1 MNYYN
6 YFTEIEEH
14 FVRRRG
20 KHMWVSP
27 MDWALVA
34 TWRDSGVPLN
44 VALRG
49 IDIAMDH
56 FFASPHHRRYVS
68 TLFYCHDA
76 VLQEY
81 GRFLESRVGDSSTDN
96 NGRKKPASGAEA
108 PENEDGGPDRA
119 TVLKFFSSKIS
130 EICGLREKHSVE
142 EGAQLRQGLER
153 IAGRLEEIARALRE
167 NPAPDYEGMERDLA
181 LLDAALVSEL
191 SPFVAREE
199 MENWKQE
206 AKKELKIYRK
216 RLPKDTYLKIHDN
229 FLRKK
234 IHQRFGVGELS
245 LFHL

>member
-20 KHMWVSP
+20 KHMWVAP
-27 MDWALVA
+27 MDWALIA

-56 FFASPHHRRYVS
+56 FFASPRHRSYVS

-76 VLQEY
+76 VMQEY
-81 GRFLESRVGDSSTDN
+81 GRFLESRVGDSSPGGD
-96 NGRKKPASGAEA
+96 GQKRESGAEA
-108 PENEDGGPDRA
+108 TGKEDGGPDRSA
-119 TVLKFFSSKIS
+119 VLKFFSSKIS
-130 EICGLREKHSVE
+130 EISGLREKHSGE
-142 EGAQLRQGLER
+142 EGVQLRQGLER
-153 IAGRLEEIARALRE
+153 IAGRIEEIARALRE
-167 NPAPDYEGMERDLA
+167 NPAPDFEGMERDLA
-181 LLDAALVSEL
+181 LLDQALVSEL
-191 SPFVAREE
+191 SPSVSPEE
-199 MENWKQE
+199 MENWKEE

-216 RLPKDTYLKIHDN
+216 RLPKDTYQKIHDN

-234 IHQRFGVGELS
+234 IHQRYGVGELS